1 LLIHL
6 IKAQKFEGSDLQY
19 AAALYFLVFLY
30 EESKIVRKRERER
43 ERERELKTG
52 NTTTIPCMQQSHQF
66 DSNSLPVT

>member
-19 AAALYFLVFLY
+19 PAALYFLVFLY

-43 ERERELKTG
+43 ERELKTG
-52 NTTTIPCMQQSHQF
+52 NTTTIPCM
-66 DSNSLPVT
+66 